1 VVQHQYQ
8 GIDNAA
14 LNLMNRSTGES
25 MTGKLIAATLL
36 AATVLSPLAGAQE
49 LQVGSNAYVDMYF
62 ADWHASKAQTMG
74 PVTEYTVFT
83 KGDAMKPASK
93 GAILRYVD
101 SYVFATLAPGASSPS
116 VTLSGKQRIYY
127 FTSGAGAISAG
138 GESVPISVN
147 IAVLVP
153 ASLAFTIK
161 NTGKNALGAYVIT
174 EPTPSGFQPG
184 TKLVAK
190 DETSTPVSTAQEE
203 WSRIVRPLFTS
214 VDGLATISSVET
226 VTLDSMTITRPFIG
240 TMPNT
245 EQLWMQ
251 LSGTTI
257 TFIGPYLRRQ
267 TAGMAYEH
275 PPDNLA
281 PTANVNYSEDSQVKF
296 LLVATDGN

>member
-1 VVQHQYQ
+1 
-8 GIDNAA
+8 
-14 LNLMNRSTGES
+14 
-25 MTGKLIAATLL
+25 MTGKMIGAALL
-36 AATVLSPLAGAQE
+36 AATTLTPLARAQE

-62 ADWHASKAQTMG
+62 ADWHASKPQTMG

-83 KGDAMKPASK
+83 KGDPMKPTTK

-116 VTLSGKQRIYY
+116 VTLSGKQRVYY
-127 FTSGAGAISAG
+127 FTSGTGTISAG
-138 GESVPISVN
+138 GDSVPVSTN

-153 ASLAFTIK
+153 ANLPFTIK
-161 NTGKNALGAYVIT
+161 NTGTDPLGAYVIT

-190 DETSTPVSTAQEE
+190 DEKSTPISTAAQE

-214 VDGLATISSVET
+214 SDGLATISSVET
-226 VTLDSMTITRPFIG
+226 VTLDDLTITRPFTG

-245 EQLWMQ
+245 EHLWME
-251 LSGTTI
+251 LSGTSI

-267 TAGMAYEH
+267 TPGMAYEH

-281 PTANVNYSEDSQVKF
+281 PTASVNYSEDSQVKL
-296 LLVATDGN
+296 LLVTTNGQ